1 MEHVIQFIDFLK
13 QFSYIG
19 IIILLTS
26 ETIPSEI
33 ILPMVGYWVYQGD
46 MNFYLAVLSG
56 IIGGTTG
63 PLGLYAIGRFGGR
76 PFILKYGKYFLIKE
90 KHIDASDVFFQKY
103 GYIVAFI
110 GRFIPGIRT
119 AISIPCGISKM
130 NVWVFGLYTITAM
143 IPISTLYVYLGLKLG
158 ENWDEV
164 GPILSAYLT
173 PIGIS
178 IFILLII
185 YMIIKFLK
193 SKFNKSST

>member
-1 MEHVIQFIDFLK
+1 MEHIIQFIDFLK
-13 QFSYIG
+13 QFSYLG

-56 IIGGTTG
+56 VIGGTTG
-63 PLGLYAIGRFGGR
+63 PLGLYAISRFGGR
-76 PFILKYGKYFLIKE
+76 PFILKYGKYLLIKE

-119 AISIPCGISKM
+119 AICIPCGISKM
-130 NVWVFGLYTITAM
+130 NAWLFGLYTIMAM
-143 IPISTLYVYLGLKLG
+143 IPISTLYVYLGRKLG
-158 ENWDEV
+158 ENWSKV
-164 GPILSAYLT
+164 GPTLSTYLT

-185 YMIIKFLK
+185 YIIIKFLK
-193 SKFNKSST
+193 SKK